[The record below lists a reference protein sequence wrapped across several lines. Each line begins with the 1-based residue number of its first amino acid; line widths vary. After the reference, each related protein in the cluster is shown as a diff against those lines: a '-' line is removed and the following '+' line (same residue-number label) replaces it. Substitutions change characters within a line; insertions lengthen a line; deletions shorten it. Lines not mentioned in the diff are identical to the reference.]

1 MTELSYEND
10 GVSDEAIGDPWGIS
24 DETRDALTDR
34 LGRARQSVID
44 GHSRGELGFL
54 GLPDANPSGLT
65 AWAHRKREGR
75 WTDAVVIGIGGSSL
89 GTEAIFQSAD
99 RSQLDGL
106 DLHISSNIDP
116 RSVDRLLDSVPLDTT
131 LFVVVTKSGTTVETM
146 GQFAIVFE
154 RLVDQLGA
162 GRAASQIIAVTSP
175 DSGELRSL
183 SDRHGFE
190 SFDIPPNVGG
200 RYSVLTP
207 VGLVPLALAGYPIQ
221 ELLDG
226 AASMRDRFL
235 ERDPADNAILRAAG
249 DIFSLYQRGMQEL
262 VLMNYADDLE
272 GLGEW
277 FRQLIGESLAKAEN
291 RRGDTVHA
299 GITPIA
305 ATGAVDQHSQVQL
318 FMEGPDRRLVIF
330 VGLDTYDANI
340 EIPEQGL
347 PERLGHLAGH
357 SLSDVMDAE
366 RAATREALQEVGRP
380 TTELTLPN
388 LRPTSIGAFL
398 IFWESATAILGE
410 LLDVNA
416 FNQPGVERGKR
427 IAHEKLL

>member
-24 DETRDALTDR
+24 DETRDALADR

-44 GHSRGELGFL
+44 GHSSGNLGFL

-99 RSQLDGL
+99 SSQLDGL
-106 DLHISSNIDP
+106 NLHFSSNIDP
-116 RSVDRLLDSVPLDTT
+116 RSVDRLLDTVPLDTT
-131 LFVVVTKSGTTVETM
+131 LFIVVTKSGTTVETM
-146 GQFAIVFE
+146 SQFAIIFE
-154 RLVDQLGA
+154 RLVDQLGS
-162 GRAASQIIAVTSP
+162 GRAAAQIIAVTSP

-183 SDRHGFE
+183 ADRHGFE

-200 RYSVLTP
+200 RFSVLTP

-235 ERDPADNAILRAAG
+235 ERDPENNAILRAAG

-291 RRGDTVHA
+291 RRADTVHA

-330 VGLDTYDANI
+330 GGLDTFDADI
-340 EIPEQGL
+340 EIPDHAL
-347 PERLGHLAGH
+347 PERLNHLAGH
-357 SLSDVMDAE
+357 SLADVMDAE
-366 RAATREALQEVGRP
+366 RTATREALQEAGRP
-380 TTELTLPN
+380 TAELMLPD
-388 LRPTSIGAFL
+388 LRPASIGAFV

-410 LLDVNA
+410 LLDIDA